1 MAATT
6 SGPVEWAGDAS
17 MSAPRPS
24 RTAST
29 APPTAPW
36 SPEAAQPLGRSLAV
50 VQLLARQGRAAQ
62 NEIVLGVAQ
71 AQLPGRDVAED
82 RADRGYHCLP
92 SPSRSRSGVDRCST
106 S

>member
-1 MAATT
+1 MTQAGRPRAH
-6 SGPVEWAGDAS
+6 PVR
-17 MSAPRPS
+17 RPPHH
-24 RTAST
+24 R
-29 APPTAPW
+29 PAPW

-62 NEIVLGVAQ
+62 NEMVLGVAQ
-71 AQLPGRDVAED
+71 AELPGRDAAED

-92 SPSRSRSGVDRCST
+92 SLSRSRSGVDRCST